1 MEIFVKFEIFILFVW
16 LDFSQYFQPNL
27 EVFAKFEIF
36 ILFVW
41 LDFLKDFQPK
51 KKASL
56 ARTVPKPSM
65 R

>member
-1 MEIFVKFEIFILFVW
+1 MEPKFEIFILLVW
-16 LDFSQYFQPNL
+16 LDFSKDFQPNF

-41 LDFLKDFQPK
+41 LNFYKVFTAQK
-51 KKASL
+51 NACL